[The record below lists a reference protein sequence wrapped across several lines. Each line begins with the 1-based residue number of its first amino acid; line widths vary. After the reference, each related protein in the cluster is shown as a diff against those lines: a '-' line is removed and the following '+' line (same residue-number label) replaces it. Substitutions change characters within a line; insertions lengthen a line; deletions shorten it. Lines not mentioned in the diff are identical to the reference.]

1 MLRKILTL
9 AVTAVLAKKAWDQIR
24 TLNAESSVDTT
35 SKARPAS
42 TAEDVEGSALTA
54 VPVLPE
60 SPMQYH

>member
-9 AVTAVLAKKAWDQIR
+9 AVTAVLAKKAWDQVR
-24 TLNAESSVDTT
+24 AMQAEAERLPPPSS
-35 SKARPAS
+35 A
-42 TAEDVEGSALTA
+42 DVQGASALTA